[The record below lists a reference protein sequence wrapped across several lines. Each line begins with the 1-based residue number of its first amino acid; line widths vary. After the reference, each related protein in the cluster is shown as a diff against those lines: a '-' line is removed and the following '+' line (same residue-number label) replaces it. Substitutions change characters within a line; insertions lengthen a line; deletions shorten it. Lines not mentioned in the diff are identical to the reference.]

1 MAPEVA
7 ALAGELAGLPGA
19 VAVVLGGSRAD
30 GTHRPDSDWDLGVYY
45 RGSQR
50 PLDPAAVRALGH
62 PGHVSELGEWG
73 PIVHGGAWLTVGAT
87 AVDVLFRD
95 LEVVERWLADAEAG
109 RFEVLAQNGHLVG
122 APTYLPAGELATCVP
137 IAGVSLPRPA
147 FPARLAELAPPRWEG
162 RAAVALL
169 FAAAHARTGDA
180 VACAGMLAAAA
191 LNAAHARLCA
201 RREWARNEKRLVE
214 RAGLGAV
221 QPLLARPG
229 ASGGELHETVAAV
242 AAALGIEPLRIR

>member
-1 MAPEVA
+1 
-7 ALAGELAGLPGA
+7 
-19 VAVVLGGSRAD
+19 VLGGSRAD
-30 GTHRPDSDWDLGVYY
+30 ATHRPDSDWDLGLYY
-45 RGSQR
+45 RGSVR
-50 PLDPAAVRALGH
+50 PLDPRDVRALGH
-62 PGHVSELGEWG
+62 PGFVSELGEWG
-73 PIVHGGAWLTVGAT
+73 PIVHGGAWLTVGGT

-95 LEVVERWLADAEAG
+95 LDVVESRLADAEDG
-109 RFEVLAQNGHLVG
+109 RFEILAQNGHLVG

-137 IAGVSLPRPA
+137 LAGAPLPRPA
-147 FPARLAELAPPRWEG
+147 FPARRAEVAPPRWEG

-201 RREWARNEKRLVE
+201 RREWARNEKRIVE

-229 ASGGELHETVAAV
+229 SSADELGRTVAAV
-242 AAALGIEPLRIR
+242 AAALGIEPLRTR